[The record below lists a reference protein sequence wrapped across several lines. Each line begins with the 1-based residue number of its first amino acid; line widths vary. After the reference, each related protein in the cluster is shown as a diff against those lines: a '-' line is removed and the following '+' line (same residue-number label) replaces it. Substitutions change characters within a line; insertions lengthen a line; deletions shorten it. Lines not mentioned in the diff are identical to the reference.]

1 VNVAKASPPPPIQ
14 RGSPAGLLRGA
25 IEAAEAAGVAR
36 AKMVLRLTLGDV
48 IKLKR
53 DASLAVADIS
63 FAGGVMRYLGVEVE
77 QGGVAESVLD
87 SSGIPRAAAPAAKAK
102 PAKAP
107 RKAAAKKATP
117 KKTASKAA
125 APNADVAPTG

>member
-1 VNVAKASPPPPIQ
+1 MAKMTPPPPAS
-14 RGSPAGLLRGA
+14 RGSPAAILRGE
-25 IEAAEAAGVAR
+25 IEAAEATGVAR

-53 DASLAVADIS
+53 DPSLAVSDIS

-77 QGGVAESVLD
+77 QGGVAESTLD
-87 SSGIPRAAAPAAKAK
+87 SSGAPRVVPAAAKAKAK

-107 RKAAAKKATP
+107 RKAAAKKTAAKAT
-117 KKTASKAA
+117 TSKAA
-125 APNADVAPTG
+125 PAEAG